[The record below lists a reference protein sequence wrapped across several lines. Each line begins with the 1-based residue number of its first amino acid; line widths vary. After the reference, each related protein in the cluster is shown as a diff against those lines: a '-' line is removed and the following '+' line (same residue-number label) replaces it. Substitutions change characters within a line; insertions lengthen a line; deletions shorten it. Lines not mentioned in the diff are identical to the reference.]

1 MKRAATCGTRIQ
13 TEGEVAKLSSEI
25 NPRRADQEPT

>member
-1 MKRAATCGTRIQ
+1 MNQAATCGTGLR
-13 TEGEVAKLSSEI
+13 TEGELAKLSSEI